1 MAGELIFMVQAAS
14 NVGVIKRGAFAF
26 PDDHLLRA
34 RSAAV
39 KPITLH
45 MTPT

>member
-14 NVGVIKRGAFAF
+14 NVGVKRGAFAF

-39 KPITLH
+39 KPITLR